1 MPHFSALRL
10 TGKITER
17 ESLPEKRPVTLKF
30 RQKTRTTKA
39 GERSRTFRG
48 TIGGTKLSLTECAHK
63 GRLGFL
69 GLLVEHN

>member
-1 MPHFSALRL
+1 MPHFSASRL

-39 GERSRTFRG
+39 GERSAPFEEQSDKAVPDGVCTQRPPGIFRV
-48 TIGGTKLSLTECAHK
+48 IGGA
-63 GRLGFL
+63 
-69 GLLVEHN
+69 

>member
-1 MPHFSALRL
+1 MPHFSASRL

-48 TIGGTKLSLTECAHK
+48 TINTKLCLTECAHK